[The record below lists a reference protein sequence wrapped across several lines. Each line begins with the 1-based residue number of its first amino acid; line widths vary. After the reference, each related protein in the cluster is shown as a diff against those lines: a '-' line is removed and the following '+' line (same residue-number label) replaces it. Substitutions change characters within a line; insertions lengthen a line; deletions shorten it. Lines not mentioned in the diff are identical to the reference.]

1 MVFLF
6 LACFL
11 GTEHGV
17 RSYFLK
23 SSCAALRCGEPGQ
36 PGGC

>member
-17 RSYFLK
+17 RSYILK
-23 SSCAALRCGEPGQ
+23 SPCAVLRRREPGQ